1 MTSIIKVDE
10 IQRKTGTGPVNLG
23 GGQILEILSS
33 VCDGSSITV
42 GSGTYTFENVSAK
55 QSLTT
60 THTDVTGSSMNYT
73 PPSGTTRVE
82 YDFNFFVSRDA
93 VVSSSICHFK
103 FVLDGVDVNHS
114 RTTYRTTNMEHRQSF
129 KWVVNIGGATNTSV
143 GRLSSWTSGKIMK
156 LQAREYNNSHLGKI
170 HETVHWDGG
179 GGNILSIPNLT
190 ITAIR

>member
-10 IQRKTGTGPVNLG
+10 IQSKTGTGPTNLG
-23 GGQILEILSS
+23 GGQVLEILSS

-42 GSGTYTFENVSAK
+42 GSGTYVFENVSAK

-60 THTDVTGSSMNYT
+60 THADVTGSSMNYT

-93 VVSSSICHFK
+93 SISSAICHFK

-114 RTTYRTTNMEHRQSF
+114 RTTYRTSNLEHRQSF
-129 KWVVNIGGATNTSV
+129 KWVVNIGGSANTDV

-156 LQAREYNNSHLGKI
+156 LQAREYSGSHIGKV

-179 GGNILSIPNLT
+179 GNSLLSMPNLT